1 MKIEMNDKDKAIF
14 DKISDKKKVEDD
26 FIFRLRSSGI
36 EYNRDFELHRRL
48 LNDLVANTINI
59 EEAIQVIA
67 SKKRNKRRNNSRLNT

>member
-1 MKIEMNDKDKAIF
+1 MKIEMNDKDKALF
-14 DKISDKKKVEDD
+14 DKIRDKKKMEDD

-67 SKKRNKRRNNSRLNT
+67 SKKRNKRRNNSGLNI